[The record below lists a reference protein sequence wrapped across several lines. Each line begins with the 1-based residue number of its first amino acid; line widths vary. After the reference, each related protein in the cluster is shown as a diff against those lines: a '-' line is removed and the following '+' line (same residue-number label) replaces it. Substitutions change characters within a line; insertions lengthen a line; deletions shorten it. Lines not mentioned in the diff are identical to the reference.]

1 MLADLVVILH
11 FAFVLFVILGGL
23 LVLRWPRL
31 AYVHLPVAL
40 YGALIELVGWIC
52 PLTPLEKRL
61 RESAGLQGYQGGF
74 VEHYILPVL
83 YPAGLTRGVQWVL
96 GVLVLGINLVIYAVV
111 ARKGSSSHGPPDRL
125 TARNPLHHSSAGKS
139 Q

>member
-1 MLADLVVILH
+1 MLADLIVLIH
-11 FAFVLFVILGGL
+11 FAFVLFVIFGGL
-23 LVLRWPRL
+23 LALRWPKV
-31 AYVHLPVAL
+31 AYVHLPIAV

-83 YPAGLTRGVQWVL
+83 YPSGLTRNVQLML
-96 GVLVLGINLVIYAVV
+96 GGLVIMMNLAVYALVLRSTRIASAAVQ
-111 ARKGSSSHGPPDRL
+111 R
-125 TARNPLHHSSAGKS
+125 RNDSALG
-139 Q
+139 